1 MRICL
6 WGYLESPSG
15 NRVVSEEIKSQPSLP
30 KKDIHRIGI
39 SYRCAYDVPVS
50 TRQEPVMNP

>member
-1 MRICL
+1 MRIFS
-6 WGYLESPSG
+6 WGCMESPSG

-39 SYRCAYDVPVS
+39 SYRCVHNVPVS
-50 TRQEPVMNP
+50 TRQEAVMNP